1 MDRATMTIFLEV
13 LEELMKNRLETIKF
27 LNIGLGWERIVNIE
41 VPVNLASSVSFL
53 KQNVLHEIKLTYPK
67 QKLLD

>member
-13 LEELMKNRLETIKF
+13 LEELMKNRLETIQF